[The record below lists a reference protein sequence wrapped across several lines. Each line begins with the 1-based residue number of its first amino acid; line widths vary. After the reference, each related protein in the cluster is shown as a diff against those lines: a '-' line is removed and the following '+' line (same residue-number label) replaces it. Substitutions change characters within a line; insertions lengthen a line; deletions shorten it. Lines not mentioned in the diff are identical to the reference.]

1 MPLLPAKGA
10 QMSKLKE
17 IIDWLTCVE
26 ESAGSLYERAA
37 IFFQADPDLAE
48 LLRQLASDE
57 RLHHELMLKAG
68 AALGDLSDFTTIV
81 SLDTETRRKVEK
93 PFAELSG
100 KLDAGVISREEL
112 LNYLITLEFS
122 ELNHIFLY
130 IMNSLKEVS
139 SKQFASAALNVEQ
152 HKDRICCFVAGK
164 PGFET
169 LMKRVG
175 QLPRVLKQNILI
187 VDDIDVNR
195 SLLKAVLEGEGLIEN
210 AKNGNEALSKV
221 DAQTFSAIVADVDMP
236 VMDGIEFYKRAVDK
250 YPQLKY
256 RFVFITGAPDPE
268 RVNFFQDNKL
278 KFLTKPAPISEIRRT
293 VREVM
298 HACN

>member
-1 MPLLPAKGA
+1 
-10 QMSKLKE
+10 MSKLKE

>member
-1 MPLLPAKGA
+1 
-10 QMSKLKE
+10 MSKLKE
-17 IIDWLTCVE
+17 ITDWLTCVE

-68 AALGDLSDFTTIV
+68 AALEGLSDFTAIV

-139 SKQFASAALNVEQ
+139 SRQFASAALNVER
-152 HKDRICCFVAGK
+152 HKESICRFVAGK
-164 PGFET
+164 PGFEA
-169 LMKRVG
+169 LQKRVG

-187 VDDIDVNR
+187 VDDVDVNL

-210 AKNGNEALSKV
+210 AKNGDEALLKV
-221 DAQTFSAIVADVDMP
+221 AANTFSAIVADVDMP
-236 VMDGIEFYKRAVDK
+236 VMDGIEFYKRAVERN
-250 YPQLKY
+250 PQLKG
-256 RFVFITGAPDPE
+256 RFIFLTGSPDPE
-268 RVNFFQDNKL
+268 RVSFFQGKKL
-278 KFLTKPAPISEIRRT
+278 KFLTKPASISDIRRI

-298 HACN
+298 HPCN

>member
-1 MPLLPAKGA
+1 
-10 QMSKLKE
+10 MSKLKE

-256 RFVFITGAPDPE
+256 RFLFITGAPDPE

>member
-1 MPLLPAKGA
+1 
-10 QMSKLKE
+10 MSKLKE
-17 IIDWLTCVE
+17 ILDWLTWVE
-26 ESAGSLYERAA
+26 KSAGSLYEKAA
-37 IFFQADPDLAE
+37 IVFQDDPDLAE
-48 LLRQLASDE
+48 LLRRLAADE
-57 RLHHELMLKAG
+57 KLHYELMLQAG
-68 AALGDLSDFTTIV
+68 AAFEGLKDFTTII

-100 KLDAGVISREEL
+100 KLDAGVLSREEL

-130 IMNSLKEVS
+130 IMDSLKEVS
-139 SKQFASAALNVEQ
+139 SRHFSSAALNVEQ
-152 HKDRICCFVAGK
+152 HKDRLCCFVKGS
-164 PGFET
+164 PGCEA

-187 VDDIDVNR
+187 VDDVDVNL

-210 AKNGNEALSKV
+210 AKNGDEALLKV
-221 DAQTFSAIVADVDMP
+221 AEHPFSAIVADVDMP
-236 VMDGIEFYKRAVDK
+236 VMNGIEFYKRAVDK
-250 YPQLKY
+250 YPELKD
-256 RFVFITGAPDPE
+256 RFIFITGAPDPD

-293 VREVM
+293 VREVI
-298 HACN
+298 HACD

>member
-1 MPLLPAKGA
+1 
-10 QMSKLKE
+10 MSKLKE
-17 IIDWLTCVE
+17 ITDWLTWVE

-37 IFFQADPDLAE
+37 IVFQDDPDLSA
-48 LLRQLASDE
+48 LLRQLAADE
-57 RLHHELMLKAG
+57 RLHHELMLQAG
-68 AALGDLSDFTTIV
+68 AALDGLSDFTTIV

-100 KLDAGVISREEL
+100 KLDAGVLSREEL

-139 SKQFASAALNVEQ
+139 SRQFASAALNVEQ
-152 HKDRICCFVAGK
+152 HKDRICCFVAGR
-164 PGFET
+164 PGFEAHI
-169 LMKRVG
+169 KRVG

-187 VDDIDVNR
+187 VDDVDVNL

-210 AKNGNEALSKV
+210 ARNGGEALLKV
-221 DAQTFSAIVADVDMP
+221 AAHTFSAIVADVDMP

-250 YPQLKY
+250 YPQLKD
-256 RFVFITGAPDPE
+256 RFIFITGSPDPE

-278 KFLTKPAPISEIRRT
+278 RFLTKPAPISEIRRT
-293 VREVM
+293 VRAVM
-298 HACN
+298 HACS